1 MISLAPGW
9 IGAIDPRD
17 RNLLIGCGVLVTI
30 LIVAL
35 AFFSPSR
42 QDDEDPTPYS
52 YSTGERGAKAAFEL
66 LTKAGYA
73 VERQNAPLSEIIDRI
88 DEHTTLV
95 IAEPYMQ
102 DVVETR
108 ATVKQALDRGA
119 RVLVTGPS
127 GALLVPSGNLDNRS
141 MGVFTDCEAEPNGFG
156 EIANSGKVRMRA
168 MAYWQRTQP
177 LQWVEYTCNG
187 LAVVVRYASGK
198 GEVIWWASSFPLE
211 NAGLQRADN
220 LALFLNSIGPVS
232 NHVFWDE
239 SLHGDSRTLW
249 SYADGTPVPLLW
261 GQLAL
266 IAILLL
272 FSYSRRSGPLRPDPV
287 VSRATPLEFVH
298 SLGSLYQKAGATNV
312 AIAISYQRFRHQLE
326 KQFAVAQSLSA
337 ENPALLQVLSS
348 RFAAGAAAIQKHLL
362 ACENAAGAENL
373 PAREALA
380 LVQALYDDEALI
392 RAKVVPDKS

>member
-1 MISLAPGW
+1 MSPLAPGW
-9 IGAIDPRD
+9 IGISDPRD
-17 RNLLIGCGVLVTI
+17 RKLLIGCGVLVAI

-42 QDDEDPTPYS
+42 QEDKDPTPFS
-52 YSTGERGAKAAFEL
+52 YSTAEHGAKAAFEL
-66 LTKAGYA
+66 LIKSGYT

-88 DEHTTLV
+88 DKHTTLV

-102 DVVETR
+102 DVVQTR
-108 ATVKQALDRGA
+108 STVKEALDRGA

-127 GALLVPSGNLDNRS
+127 GALLVPGGNLDLRS
-141 MGVFTDCEAEPNGFG
+141 LPIQAICDAEPNGFG
-156 EIANSGKVRMRA
+156 EIANSGKMQMPPA
-168 MAYWQRTQP
+168 AYWQPTQP

-187 LAVVVRYASGK
+187 QPIVMRYASGK
-198 GEVIWWASSFPLE
+198 GEVIWWANSFPLE
-211 NAGLQRADN
+211 NIGLQRVDN

-232 NHVFWDE
+232 NHVVWDE
-239 SLHGDSRTLW
+239 SLHGDLRSLW
-249 SYADGTPVPLLW
+249 SYANGTPVQLIW

-266 IAILLL
+266 IALLLL

-312 AIAISYQRFRHQLE
+312 AVAIAYQRYRHQLE
-326 KQFAVAQSLSA
+326 KQFAVAHSLSA
-337 ENPALLQVLSS
+337 QNPALLQALTN
-348 RFAAGAAAIQKHLL
+348 RFAAGAPAIQKHLL

-380 LVQALYDDEALI
+380 LVQALHDDEALLS
-392 RAKVVPDKS
+392 AKIMPE

>member
-1 MISLAPGW
+1 MISFAPGW
-9 IGAIDPRD
+9 IGAVDPRD
-17 RNLLIGCGVLVTI
+17 RNLLIGCGALVML

-35 AFFSPSR
+35 AILSPSR
-42 QDDEDPTPYS
+42 QDDKDPTPYS
-52 YSTGERGAKAAFEL
+52 DSTGVHGAKAAFEL
-66 LTKAGYA
+66 LTKSGYT

-95 IAEPYMQ
+95 IAEPYLQ
-102 DVVETR
+102 DFVETR
-108 ATVKQALDRGA
+108 ATLKQALDHGA

-127 GALLVPSGNLDNRS
+127 GALLVPNGNLDYHSGGMPTNC
-141 MGVFTDCEAEPNGFG
+141 DAEPNGFG
-156 EIANSGKVRMRA
+156 AIANSGKVQMRA
-168 MAYWQRTQP
+168 GAYWQRTQP
-177 LQWVEYTCNG
+177 LQWVEYTCDG
-187 LAVVVRYASGK
+187 QAVVVRYASGK

-211 NAGLQRADN
+211 NAGLERGDN
-220 LALFLNSIGPVS
+220 LALLLNSIGPVS

-239 SLHGDSRTLW
+239 SLHGESRSLW
-249 SYADGTPVPLLW
+249 SYANGTPVPLLW

-266 IAILLL
+266 IALLLL

-312 AIAISYQRFRHQLE
+312 AIAIAYQRFRHLLE
-326 KQFAVAQSLSA
+326 KQFAIAQSLSA
-337 ENPALLQVLSS
+337 ENPALVQVLNS
-348 RFAAGAAAIQKHLL
+348 RFAPGAAAIQKHLL

-392 RAKVVPDKS
+392 RTKNKRSAQ